1 MEDFTREQAAAVK
14 GEISRRMT
22 FHTDEHGN
30 PVYCDK
36 HTRIIGGEEKP
47 YPVQLMELR
56 DGSVKCPMCE
66 REQRNKEIEHETE
79 EWRRRMDQKVLSMYS
94 LIADP
99 TLKEATFS
107 TFQSYNHEDERNK
120 RRMME
125 LVNQV
130 KAGAVMN
137 IFLTGESNAGKS
149 HLAMSAI
156 KELNKR
162 DAEGYAK
169 SALFVNSDALMRR
182 IKNSFKDSSEKLTE
196 AFAIELL
203 TRVDYLVIDDLGA
216 EVGDTDNENRAA
228 NDFIHRVWYGVS
240 TGRQGKFTIVTT
252 NLSGVALTKL
262 YDKKVVSRLTAH
274 LETVKFEEKQKE
286 RKGRTAPALSF

>member
-1 MEDFTREQAAAVK
+1 MEEISKDRAAAVK

-22 FHTDEHGN
+22 FLTDQDGQ
-30 PVYCDK
+30 PVCCHK

-47 YPVQLMELR
+47 YPVQLIKLR
-56 DGSVKCPMCE
+56 DGSEKCPMCE
-66 REQRNKEIEHETE
+66 REQRNREAECETE

-99 TLKEATFS
+99 TLKEATFA
-107 TFQSYNHEDERNK
+107 TFRSYNQEDKRNHQ
-120 RRMME
+120 RMLE

-130 KAGAVMN
+130 KTGAVMN

-162 DAEGYAK
+162 DTDGFAK

-182 IKNSFKDSSEKLTE
+182 IKNSFKDPSEKLTE
-196 AFAIELL
+196 SFAIELL
-203 TRVDYLVIDDLGA
+203 TRVTYLVIDDLGA

-240 TGRQGKFTIVTT
+240 TGRQGKVTIVTT

-262 YDKKVVSRLTAH
+262 YDKKTVSRLTAH

-286 RKGRTAPALSF
+286 KKGRTSPALAF

>member
-1 MEDFTREQAAAVK
+1 
-14 GEISRRMT
+14 MT
-22 FHTDEHGN
+22 FLTDETGH
-30 PVYCDK
+30 PVCCDK

-47 YPVQLMELR
+47 YPVQLMKLR
-56 DGSVKCPMCE
+56 DGSTKCPMCE
-66 REQRNKEIEHETE
+66 REQRNKEVERETE
-79 EWRRRMDQKVLSMYS
+79 AWRRQVDQQILSAYS

-99 TLKEATFS
+99 TLKDATFE
-107 TFQSYNHEDERNK
+107 TFLSYNQEDEQNK

-125 LVNQV
+125 LVNQI

-162 DAEGYAK
+162 DTEGFAK

-182 IKNSFKDSSEKLTE
+182 IKNSFKDPSEKLTE
-196 AFAIELL
+196 SFAIELL
-203 TRVDYLVIDDLGA
+203 TRVTYLVIDDLGA

-240 TGRQGKFTIVTT
+240 TGRQGKVTIVTT

-262 YDKKVVSRLTAH
+262 YDKKTVSRLTAH

-286 RKGRTAPALSF
+286 KKGRTSPALAF